1 MLSRSDDQESCLP
14 AANGSNFNRHLHR
27 KCISQKMYPLAAYH
41 AQETEM
47 RDATLRGRK
56 IKGRLS
62 LRWGKAALAQLP
74 RSTGGRE
81 ARANKPTEA
90 VAH

>member
-1 MLSRSDDQESCLP
+1 MTRNPVCLQP
-14 AANGSNFNRHLHR
+14 MVQTLIVTFTENVSHR
-27 KCISQKMYPLAAYH
+27 KCIPWLHTMPE
-41 AQETEM
+41 ETEM